1 MFGYQSSTVVTYFSM
16 EHPGILLSGC
26 LVTCRDKNKAGKGGQ
41 APSVSFQDVA
51 GIDTAK
57 AELLEVVQCFRDA
70 SRYTRLNASMPTGVL
85 LCGPPGTG
93 KTLLGEPQI
102 STRACS

>member
-1 MFGYQSSTVVTYFSM
+1 MRGASLFQSF
-16 EHPGILLSGC
+16 
-26 LVTCRDKNKAGKGGQ
+26 CRDKNKATRGGQ
-41 APSVSFQDVA
+41 APAVNFQDVA

-57 AELLEVVQCFRDA
+57 AELLEVVQCFKDA

-93 KTLLGEPQI
+93 KTLLGK
-102 STRACS
+102 